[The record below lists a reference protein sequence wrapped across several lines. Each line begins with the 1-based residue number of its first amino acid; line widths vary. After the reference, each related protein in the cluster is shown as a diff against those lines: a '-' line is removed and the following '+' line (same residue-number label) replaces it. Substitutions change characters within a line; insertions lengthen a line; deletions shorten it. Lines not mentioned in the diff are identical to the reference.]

1 MKITETEDPSH
12 WITEQMNLR
21 PEDEKDG
28 WCCTYN
34 IMENIKEYSKVNLF
48 IAFIYGE

>member
-12 WITEQMNLR
+12 WITEQMDLR

-34 IMENIKEYSKVNLF
+34 IMENSKVNLF
-48 IAFIYGE
+48 IAFIYRE